1 MTSKVVLSVAG
12 AAIIGA
18 SAFGM
23 QLSKNAVQQ
32 QINKLSMKLNGTEAI
47 AFEINTVSGNFFTEQ
62 HKITLF
68 FDTDPVEFTQNVT
81 FLPWGA
87 KANIQM
93 VQESEF
99 FVELRNNTTFTEL
112 PLNIDWEVNGLA
124 QTVILNADLA
134 PFEVTSTQQDNNFK
148 LTGKPAFMQITSD
161 LEGANT
167 KVRTAIQGYT
177 ITSDEFD
184 LALTSLTMDGTS
196 KAAMGMPLIS
206 DTVMRLA
213 DVKVTSHDQSD
224 AFKSF
229 QLSRLSYTVTSDFAE
244 QTFSFD
250 SNVKIGD
257 IIVKHAPTSPTIAEH
272 VSLENIGFNIG
283 MDNMSLA
290 FITRLKA
297 FNELQQ
303 RGHTPTQDDIN
314 KLGDAFFSESKQI
327 DFGLSTDNL
336 NFTLNGQQ
344 SSGAINLTGKGETPP
359 TDFQQ
364 VLQFGPQVMLGGMSG
379 ELDVSIARSLVD
391 FGSQLTGMPYQPF
404 LEQGFLEDANN
415 QISTHVEYKNGVLTA
430 NGKDLGL

>member
-1 MTSKVVLSVAG
+1 MTSKVVLSVAA

-32 QINKLSMKLNGTEAI
+32 QINKLSMELNGTEAI

-134 PFEVTSTQQDNNFK
+134 AFEVTSTQQDNNFK

-184 LALTSLTMDGTS
+184 LVLTSLTMDGTS
-196 KAAMGMPLIS
+196 K
-206 DTVMRLA
+206 
-213 DVKVTSHDQSD
+213 
-224 AFKSF
+224 
-229 QLSRLSYTVTSDFAE
+229 
-244 QTFSFD
+244 
-250 SNVKIGD
+250 
-257 IIVKHAPTSPTIAEH
+257 
-272 VSLENIGFNIG
+272 
-283 MDNMSLA
+283 
-290 FITRLKA
+290 
-297 FNELQQ
+297 
-303 RGHTPTQDDIN
+303 
-314 KLGDAFFSESKQI
+314 
-327 DFGLSTDNL
+327 
-336 NFTLNGQQ
+336 
-344 SSGAINLTGKGETPP
+344 PP
-359 TDFQQ
+359 W
-364 VLQFGPQVMLGGMSG
+364 VC
-379 ELDVSIARSLVD
+379 R
-391 FGSQLTGMPYQPF
+391 
-404 LEQGFLEDANN
+404 
-415 QISTHVEYKNGVLTA
+415 
-430 NGKDLGL
+430 